1 MIERNVDA
9 MVKAIRD
16 WELDAGESF
25 TDYFLDN
32 WPIGSWAYW
41 LLGKGHHEWAN
52 NIINK
57 NEAKRDA
64 KPNEFIFI
72 DQEEKFEF
80 FDAEASG
87 DWTEEDYCKNV
98 RVWAEFL
105 VESDQYF
112 RRVNKFFD
120 EHFNPGEVNS

>member
-9 MVKAIRD
+9 MAQTIAF
-16 WELDAGESF
+16 LFSSF
-25 TDYFLDN
+25 ASLAAACPARPSVAVLSYSQSADHSL
-32 WPIGSWAYW
+32 PC
-41 LLGKGHHEWAN
+41 

-120 EHFNPGEVNS
+120 EHFNTGEVNS